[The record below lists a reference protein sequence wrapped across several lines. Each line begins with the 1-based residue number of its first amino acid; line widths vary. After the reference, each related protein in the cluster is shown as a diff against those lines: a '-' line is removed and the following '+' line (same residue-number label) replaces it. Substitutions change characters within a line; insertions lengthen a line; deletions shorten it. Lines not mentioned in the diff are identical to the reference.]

1 MKILLN
7 LLPAPAAPLDIP
19 ETPCSSPAQA
29 AELPVHNANPGPG
42 ADLTGG
48 CKIES
53 KLLAPAVDHN
63 DEHIDDN
70 LVIVIDAEG
79 YGTCPDCHAR
89 IHCGSVG
96 AANITKR
103 HLGSQVCK
111 STKAK
116 QDAKEVALKKKKS
129 PLLTSFFGRANKPT
143 TVLSTIPRSMP
154 IQTPPLKP
162 NTAFPANPIPP
173 SNVSLPKHIPFLEKL
188 HFLIQQL
195 PMSIP
200 EALDS
205 DNLAVLSGH
214 PENID
219 DPSLDADELWENV
232 LNQLLK
238 SVFGWGAPTEKD
250 LQSVIRRGRKG
261 LDGLYSFVRYFVVK
275 RGVSEALF
283 EGKLDYVIG
292 ALEKI
297 VENSTISNSVHPQ
310 APCNVAEKPNV
321 QMVESDDEI
330 EVIEQP
336 PRLRKTKISVD
347 LCKGYKMVLPD
358 GMSPYTSYPFALH
371 DILSIPWVPQASC
384 EGNLIL
390 RARMCS
396 EWIAKGT
403 TMCQSCQQ
411 IGSMSTLDGILT
423 RLESGVHEN
432 ATFAYHGISGL
443 QELLRRKNELIE
455 FYRLHGLNQARKLL
469 GKVAALSDQKRL
481 LMAISSGKVKRVD
494 RVISIALQQK
504 KGVRGILASVTA
516 AAQGYYQPKSYT
528 EEEDMRALL
537 IWKLSGNRVAEINH
551 RLQGAPSVTYLRTRS
566 IVPPLIPSPGQPK
579 IQEVRKNVKAT
590 LESVLDEINSVR
602 TGKVLHSVLM
612 FDELATEKRIRWDPK
627 TNNFLGICRQH
638 AHKTSL
644 EFTNE
649 GDLTELFR
657 HIDSGAVHYAG
668 EATIGALGI
677 LCKDNRIYP
686 GCPVLISGDCKNET
700 GRQHTKLITTTLTGV
715 DSEQKSTKIRT
726 VSISTDDWKHVF
738 KRFRNLFLRQ
748 RGVVI
753 KGFRITP
760 DIIREHLRSEGKSAD
775 HIRSLFNPEDQQDV
789 KLAFDMLKDIWTLPR
804 VPSNSKPGFSAAR
817 EALWMLGKLLYHMV
831 FLYLCVDLSL
841 SEQIEHLSAA
851 AHLAIAL
858 YKLGGKD
865 FLPTNLYIDLM
876 LMIKN
881 VLFCVAKA
889 KADDPN
895 GEFWIILLGTDR
907 LEELFGILRTM
918 IGNDAN
924 LDILQLVSR
933 LSSTTE
939 ISNILAKYPQW
950 DRSPRRLK
958 LPTLS
963 RQSTEIPNKAD
974 HIKPAS
980 WQGNVKAADET
991 DESQE
996 VSLVTTAPT
1005 DMATTDAPDSEP
1017 APEGAPY
1024 TEAAELR
1031 IEVEEAFAELID
1043 PHGPQPDAQGTD
1055 SDDEMARPPPETQGI
1070 DHKVFF
1076 EGKKVLKARAI
1087 TLFSNDPH
1095 GFADPRRVVPKGT
1108 TGRGTGQACRTLAK
1122 PVPAGRVCGY
1132 GNPSAMRLDAAQRCI
1147 CSADWCHILAS
1158 LSHVIHVVRV
1168 ALSSASSTPTPV
1180 VPASPTGCIALSS
1193 PSAVVRIAHRPHR
1206 PSSASSRQ
1214 PYRLSSTRVAFSSTL
1229 PVACIVEAACTHAR
1243 CRLIVVTWQHARISC
1258 GAGAG
1263 IPEAVGREWVSVASE
1278 DEGRRG
1284 HTWWVSRSR
1293 VSPSMSYTPSSV
1305 VVAHEQAQRCGGVA
1319 SSRRCAV
1326 VASLRHRWVIAS
1338 LRCRRFVALLC
1349 RRVLAPSLVLG
1360 SPVSRLE
1367 KNRDWTGTE
1376 PEMTGKLMDRKR
1388 PRPRSGPRSNR
1399 FEKTDGPIKNRSG
1412 PVPTGLWP

>member
-1 MKILLN
+1 MQ
-7 LLPAPAAPLDIP
+7 
-19 ETPCSSPAQA
+19 SSTQ
-29 AELPVHNANPGPG
+29 
-42 ADLTGG
+42 
-48 CKIES
+48 
-53 KLLAPAVDHN
+53 
-63 DEHIDDN
+63 
-70 LVIVIDAEG
+70 VIVIDAEG

-143 TVLSTIPRSMP
+143 TVPSTIPRSMP

-195 PMSIP
+195 PTSIP

-283 EGKLDYVIG
+283 EGKLAYVIG

-455 FYRLHGLNQARKLL
+455 FYRLRGLNQARKLL

-481 LMAISSGKVKRVD
+481 LMAISSGEVKRVD

-551 RLQGAPSVTYLRTRS
+551 RSQGAPSVTYLRTRS

-686 GCPVLISGDCKNET
+686 GRPVLISGDCKNET

-726 VSISTDDWKHVF
+726 VSISTDGEARRGASVIELTFKKELSPESPIYPMLSPLVFLNLHVGDDDLTCDKDWKHVF

-831 FLYLCVDLSL
+831 FPYLCVDLSL

-881 VLFCVAKA
+881 VLFC
-889 KADDPN
+889 
-895 GEFWIILLGTDR
+895 
-907 LEELFGILRTM
+907 
-918 IGNDAN
+918 
-924 LDILQLVSR
+924 
-933 LSSTTE
+933 
-939 ISNILAKYPQW
+939 YPQW

-980 WQGNVKAADET
+980 WRGNVKVKDVSLQTSWNRGRKLVEDECEGLACILADLEKDSDVDILAPFGTLLFDIPQAADES

-996 VSLVTTAPT
+996 VSLATTAPT

-1087 TLFSNDPH
+1087 TLFSKYRKRVSSTDRL
-1095 GFADPRRVVPKGT
+1095 RRVQDID
-1108 TGRGTGQACRTLAK
+1108 R
-1122 PVPAGRVCGY
+1122 
-1132 GNPSAMRLDAAQRCI
+1132 
-1147 CSADWCHILAS
+1147 HIQNKTVS
-1158 LSHVIHVVRV
+1158 LSN
-1168 ALSSASSTPTPV
+1168 
-1180 VPASPTGCIALSS
+1180 ASPSLSGPTDEADILMIS
-1193 PSAVVRIAHRPHR
+1193 D
-1206 PSSASSRQ
+1206 
-1214 PYRLSSTRVAFSSTL
+1214 
-1229 PVACIVEAACTHAR
+1229 PVATLVSSDRKIWLCIGEISSLKIDGNAVSYLSLDMLTEETVTVSYQVLGLRPANSDDDPDMIHDWRTYRMDEHSFSIPG
-1243 CRLIVVTWQHARISC
+1243 RLIQ
-1258 GAGAG
+1258 
-1263 IPEAVGREWVSVASE
+1263 PLN
-1278 DEGRRG
+1278 
-1284 HTWWVSRSR
+1284 
-1293 VSPSMSYTPSSV
+1293 PSMSK
-1305 VVAHEQAQRCGGVA
+1305 AHKLGQNPWYLFQSTV
-1319 SSRRCAV
+1319 
-1326 VASLRHRWVIAS
+1326 L
-1338 LRCRRFVALLC
+1338 VALAASFMEQLSNSHLKNVPRLAASNEYPYRERSAMWLLSVPKRQGMYRWSC
-1349 RRVLAPSLVLG
+1349 LKIIEPRSLEGMSTVLF
-1360 SPVSRLE
+1360 RL
-1367 KNRDWTGTE
+1367 
-1376 PEMTGKLMDRKR
+1376 RKR
-1388 PRPRSGPRSNR
+1388 
-1399 FEKTDGPIKNRSG
+1399 
-1412 PVPTGLWP
+1412 VY